1 MMRISILIICFFYS
15 VLMFSQN
22 TLKGKVVD
30 ANGTP
35 LNKCHIDWNTYCA
48 TTNPDGTFELQN
60 IPSGTFNLRVKLNGF
75 QTQDILV
82 NVPETSFIELVLFTE
97 EEMLDE
103 LIISTNQPKTY
114 NGISVKSN
122 QIKDNFAGSLAK
134 SLENVAGVTA
144 MEIGSGVSKPMIR
157 GLGFTRIAVTENG
170 IKQEGQ
176 QWGADHGLEIDAL
189 QAEEVEIIKGVGAI
203 AYGSDA
209 IGGVIRINN
218 EKIPQENSTS
228 GNVILHGKTVNDA
241 IGASFNFQHRKENW
255 FFKAKFSGVDYAD
268 FKVPTSEVNYL
279 NTKIPIYNNRMKN
292 TAGDEY
298 SVYLQGGYVS
308 DSFQSILSV
317 SNLKSKIGFFAG
329 AHGIPSVGAVTDDGN
344 YRDVGF
350 PYQTVNHFKV
360 TSSNKWKKPHS
371 EWNAIFS
378 FQQNHRQEW
387 SLFHSHYS
395 NQQAPS
401 VNPNL
406 ELDFVLNTLDSQVN
420 YSFETGLDH
429 ETTFGFQ
436 QNFQQ
441 NNVSGYSYLL
451 PEYNRNNLAFYANHE
466 WFVSD
471 KTTLDFGARLDY
483 IDMKTKGYFDSI
495 LYDYLIATGKNETT
509 AKENAQ
515 RSSDVHKTYLQTN
528 FAFGLSYVMHP
539 KWKLNFNIGTN
550 FRAPTAMELSANGI
564 HHGAFRHEKGNPNL
578 KVERG
583 VSSEIGLTFENDN
596 FKSTLSPYVYYF
608 SNYIFLK
615 PTGTFS
621 VLPHGGQVYEYAQS
635 KALITGFEYAIQ
647 QKWNSFTLN
656 ATFEYLYNKQL
667 DNPKGNYPL
676 PFSTPVNLFA
686 ELSYAFKDSEIT
698 KQSIVYL
705 NTKWASAQNRIAQ
718 NEEKTPG
725 YTIFGA
731 GLQSEVKIGKVKPII
746 RLQANNLFN
755 TKYYNHASFYRAI
768 EIPELGRNIQLM
780 IQIPF

>member
-1 MMRISILIICFFYS
+1 
-15 VLMFSQN
+15 MFSQN

-30 ANGTP
+30 ANGMP

-60 IPSGTFNLRVKLNGF
+60 IPSGTFNLRVKLIGF

-82 NVPETSFIELVLFTE
+82 NVPETMFVELVMFTE

-122 QIKDNFAGSLAK
+122 QIKDNFTGSLAK

-228 GNVILHGKTVNDA
+228 GNVILHGRTVNDA

-255 FFKAKFSGVDYAD
+255 FFKTKFSGVDYAD

-329 AHGIPSVGAVTDDGN
+329 AHGIPSVGAVADDGN

-406 ELDFVLNTLDSQVN
+406 ELDFVLNTLDSQAN

-436 QNFQQ
+436 QNYQQ

-451 PEYNRNNLAFYANHE
+451 PEYNRNNLAFYANHQ
-466 WFVSD
+466 WFVSQ
-471 KTTLDFGARLDY
+471 KITLDFGARLDY
-483 IDMKTKGYFDSI
+483 IDMKTQGYFDSI
-495 LYDYLIATGKNETT
+495 LYDYLISNGKSETI

-578 KVERG
+578 NVERG

-635 KALITGFEYAIQ
+635 KALITGFEYAVQ

-667 DNPKGNYPL
+667 NNPKGNYPL
-676 PFSTPVNLFA
+676 PFSTPINLFA
-686 ELSYAFKDSEIT
+686 EFSYAFKDSEIT
-698 KQSIVYL
+698 KQSKVYV

-731 GLQSEVKIGKVKPII
+731 GLQSEIIIGKLKPTI
-746 RLQANNLFN
+746 RLQATNLLN